1 VWVGDIPADLV
12 SVLGSKGVQK
22 GPSSSGRSG
31 ASAGA
36 KQSVKRH
43 PSQKNTGKRM
53 KKTTQSDEA
62 VVPETLNG
70 VSKKPK
76 REIVMP
82 KLKSSIVIEFQD
94 GWREG
99 TVEKV
104 KLEKEPGLW
113 TISFLER
120 KSEAVIKGEAL

>member
-1 VWVGDIPADLV
+1 
-12 SVLGSKGVQK
+12 
-22 GPSSSGRSG
+22 
-31 ASAGA
+31 
-36 KQSVKRH
+36 
-43 PSQKNTGKRM
+43 
-53 KKTTQSDEA
+53 
-62 VVPETLNG
+62 
-70 VSKKPK
+70 
-76 REIVMP
+76 MP
-82 KLKSSIVIEFQD
+82 KLKSSIMIEFQD

>member
-1 VWVGDIPADLV
+1 M
-12 SVLGSKGVQK
+12 
-22 GPSSSGRSG
+22 
-31 ASAGA
+31 
-36 KQSVKRH
+36 KRH

-94 GWREG
+94 GLRDG
-99 TVEKV
+99 TVEKA